1 MLLLLSKQLLLAG
14 NIEIQQGD
22 PLGPSLGTQP
32 PPPPPPANSSQ
43 HDVLLSSHARPPRQ
57 VVYDSKDGDEDDG
70 DDGSIE
76 CDEHENGRDDN
87 DGHENGT
94 DEGMEDGNDEERTL
108 MEAPSDRCIPDS
120 GGRVRLQY
128 STTQA
133 TRRSI

>member
-1 MLLLLSKQLLLAG
+1 MKPKGESKQLLLAG
-14 NIEIQQGD
+14 NTEMQQGD
-22 PLGPSLGTQP
+22 PSGPSLGTQP
-32 PPPPPPANSSQ
+32 PPPANSSQ
-43 HDVLLSSHARPPRQ
+43 HDALLSSHARPPRQ

-70 DDGSIE
+70 DDDNIE

-94 DEGMEDGNDEERTL
+94 DEGMEDGNDEERTFT
-108 MEAPSDRCIPDS
+108 EALSDRCIPDY
-120 GGRVRLQY
+120 GGRVRLKY